1 MWLFIRFDGLQ
12 TSAVESCK
20 GTTST
25 PVRRLSRLLGAER
38 YPNSFV
44 KAEEASIRK
53 AFLGVGLVLIK
64 ICSTS
69 RTKLV
74 QVHVEAL
81 RQ

>member
-1 MWLFIRFDGLQ
+1 M
-12 TSAVESCK
+12 
-20 GTTST
+20 
-25 PVRRLSRLLGAER
+25 RRLSRLLGAER

>member
-1 MWLFIRFDGLQ
+1 MGCKLPLLNLAKEQLQ
-12 TSAVESCK
+12 RLCAVFLVCWE
-20 GTTST
+20 TFT
-25 PVRRLSRLLGAER
+25 ER